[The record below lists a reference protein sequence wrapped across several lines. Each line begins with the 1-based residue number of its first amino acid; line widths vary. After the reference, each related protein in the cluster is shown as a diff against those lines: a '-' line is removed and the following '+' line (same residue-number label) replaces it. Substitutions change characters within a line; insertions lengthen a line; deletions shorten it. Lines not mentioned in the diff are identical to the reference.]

1 MLNRILNVLW
11 SEHLLNIILKEKV
24 ETISRFHIYF
34 SRNCGLI
41 SKTGETESE
50 TKMGD
55 FQQFDGFG
63 KLIVSWR
70 ILSFGCFIGPG
81 LVFIVYPAGIAQM
94 PISTLW
100 AILFFLMLLTIGL
113 DSQVSSIIYST
124 LRSVYYFKD
133 RLYLYFPY
141 VVRIALVLLL
151 YPAVQS
157 FI

>member
-1 MLNRILNVLW
+1 
-11 SEHLLNIILKEKV
+11 
-24 ETISRFHIYF
+24 
-34 SRNCGLI
+34 
-41 SKTGETESE
+41 
-50 TKMGD
+50 MGD

-63 KLIVSWR
+63 KLIVSRR

-113 DSQVSSIIYST
+113 DSQVSGIIYST

-141 VVRIALVLLL
+141 VIRIALVLLL